1 MSVYS
6 LRENKRT
13 GRDNVVIE
21 DAIIIWKNFSGE
33 ESRFNRAGDRNFNVV
48 INDVDFADELKRLGW
63 NVKEH
68 EARDEGDDPYF
79 TLACSV
85 SYKIRPPK
93 ICLYSGKSKT
103 NLDEDTVGTLD
114 YADIVTADLVLNG
127 SAWEVNGNCGIKAY
141 VDELHV
147 TIEQSAFGDKYDD
160 YE

>member
-1 MSVYS
+1 MSKYYF
-6 LRENKRT
+6 RENKRT

-21 DAIIIWKNFSGE
+21 DARLIWKNFSGE

-48 INDVDFADELKRLGW
+48 IDDPDFADEMHRMGW

-68 EARDEGDDPYF
+68 PARDEGDDPYF
-79 TLACSV
+79 TIACAV

-93 ICLYSGKSKT
+93 ICLYSGRSKT
-103 NLDEDTVGTLD
+103 DLTEETVSTLD
-114 YADIVTADLVLNG
+114 FADIVTADLVLNG
-127 SAWEVNGNCGIKAY
+127 SQWEVNGNRGIKAY